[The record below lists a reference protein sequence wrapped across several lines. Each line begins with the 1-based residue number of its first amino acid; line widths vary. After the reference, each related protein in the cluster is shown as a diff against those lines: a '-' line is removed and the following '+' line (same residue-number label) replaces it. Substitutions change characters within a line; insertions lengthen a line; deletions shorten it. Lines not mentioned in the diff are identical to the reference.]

1 MNVFS
6 YYGANHLTYGRMGGG
21 EGAVEG
27 LDFYGFAAY
36 THSVVS

>member
-27 LDFYGFAAY
+27 LDFYVPLVFHY
-36 THSVVS
+36 I